1 MTKSPPAPPQPL
13 VALPPPRIKATL
25 LGFPFEAL
33 TACPQE
39 PHQPPL
45 LGLPQVHEHVPAL
58 SKPHTF
64 VHVSSGSPP
73 PPGKP
78 PLELQFKLMLSGE
91 TPHQFPQCS
100 ASPHHSSV
108 TLEFTIL
115 TVSLPCCPVRQSC
128 RGPHSAGPS
137 RAPHLSGSPRV
148 SLYEG
153 PTILAH
159 SRCPKNTN

>member
-91 TPHQFPQCS
+91 TPHQFPQCP
-100 ASPHHSSV
+100 ASPHHSSNCDPGIHHSNCV
-108 TLEFTIL
+108 PPL
-115 TVSLPCCPVRQSC
+115 LPCPTKLPWPPQRWPLKGTTPVRESQ
-128 RGPHSAGPS
+128 GV
-137 RAPHLSGSPRV
+137 LV
-148 SLYEG
+148 
-153 PTILAH
+153 
-159 SRCPKNTN
+159 